1 MFAGVP
7 FVSLFLCVSSIFLT
21 SFVAAMSLL
30 NNLGSIWAHCLG
42 VKPMR
47 PEAQGSSYKSLFHP
61 VDSVFF
67 MLEHVCSVWAAWSL
81 AEIRGV
87 RGIWN
92 WPPCGCWESDL
103 GPREEQKWSFTAET
117 FPQPLSVLY
126 ALLPVALHC
135 RPCANYGSSSWGLER
150 WLTIIVKSPVCI
162 K

>member
-1 MFAGVP
+1 MLWLLYLTLSWLIAGWTPLFAGVP

-87 RGIWN
+87 GDLELATMWVLGIR
-92 WPPCGCWESDL
+92 PRSSRRAKVVIHCGDISPAPLRPLRSSSCS
-103 GPREEQKWSFTAET
+103 S
-117 FPQPLSVLY
+117 PLSSM
-126 ALLPVALHC
+126 C
-135 RPCANYGSSSWGLER
+135 
-150 WLTIIVKSPVCI
+150 
-162 K
+162 